1 MSGIGQMFAGI
12 SQVGLGVAE
21 GVEEHNRIRQ
31 EGQLTREK
39 DLQSA
44 ADALQRGAVDTGRL
58 REQGGELI
66 NRQKVAY
73 ANSGVDPT
81 VGTAANV
88 QAGTAAQVELD
99 AQTIKNNAAA
109 EAWGFEQHRK
119 ATFIEEESKVGA
131 NQRRTVG
138 TILGGAGQF
147 LSGGFGGF
155 GGGGG

>member
-88 QAGTAAQVELD
+88 QAA
-99 AQTIKNNAAA
+99 
-109 EAWGFEQHRK
+109 
-119 ATFIEEESKVGA
+119 
-131 NQRRTVG
+131 QRRRWNSMRRPSRT
-138 TILGGAGQF
+138 TQQLRHGA
-147 LSGGFGGF
+147 LSSIARRHSSRRSQRWEPTSGAQLEP
-155 GGGGG
+155 